1 MSESAEWDVF
11 MDRVIE
17 AQRSISRRG
26 GSPHNYR
33 VVVGP
38 EYHTDLMRSAARS
51 GAYTSH
57 IDFDVQPGVPVGHI
71 YLRHEVRAW
80 PR

>member
-1 MSESAEWDVF
+1 MSEPAEWDVF
-11 MDRVIE
+11 MDRVIA

-26 GSPHNYR
+26 GSPHHYR
-33 VVVGP
+33 VVVSP
-38 EYHTDLMRSAARS
+38 AYHTDLMRSAAQT

-57 IDFDVQPGVPVGHI
+57 VDFDVQPGMAYGHI
-71 YLRHEVRAW
+71 HLRHEVTAW